1 MSAAALVQRNLST
14 ELIQILSQRWTNVN
28 PKLDL
33 LAVGENTVKL
43 LIRAWFSAAV
53 IIKCAVIWRQP
64 SKVEWQVC
72 VVTPDPELG
81 HVLHT
86 FQSLPTRLCSCSR

>member
-28 PKLDL
+28 PELDL

-53 IIKCAVIWRQP
+53 IIKSVQ
-64 SKVEWQVC
+64 
-72 VVTPDPELG
+72 
-81 HVLHT
+81 
-86 FQSLPTRLCSCSR
+86 